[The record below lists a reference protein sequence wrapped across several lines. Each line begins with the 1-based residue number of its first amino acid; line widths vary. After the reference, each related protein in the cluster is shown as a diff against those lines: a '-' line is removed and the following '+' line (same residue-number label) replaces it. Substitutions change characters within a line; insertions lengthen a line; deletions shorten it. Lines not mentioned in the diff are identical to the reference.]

1 MRRTLDSFC
10 FVLEKCSM
18 GHETTPV
25 PETPNERHRRVAHA
39 FDETLQ
45 TNIERRTG
53 GLSPIALS
61 LAQMDWALHMLGSP
75 AQQGV
80 LAQRALELA
89 VQAWDNLRT
98 PPDTEVTEK
107 DGRFADKG
115 WNQWPYNVFKEGFKA
130 YDSWWRDVADMPS
143 GLNKHHQHMVN
154 FFAGQ
159 ALDAMSPSNW
169 LLTNPEVLRV
179 AQETQGTSL
188 KKGWEFFL
196 QDLRE
201 QLNARPDT
209 PGEHLEPLEY
219 AVGKDVAV
227 TPGKVVFRP

>member
-159 ALDAMSPSNW
+159 AAWFCGIFPAWRQKSRQTGRSANSIWMPQQVSQCHG
-169 LLTNPEVLRV
+169 
-179 AQETQGTSL
+179 ASL
-188 KKGWEFFL
+188 AEPHHIDTAGWNF
-196 QDLRE
+196 
-201 QLNARPDT
+201 
-209 PGEHLEPLEY
+209 
-219 AVGKDVAV
+219 
-227 TPGKVVFRP
+227 